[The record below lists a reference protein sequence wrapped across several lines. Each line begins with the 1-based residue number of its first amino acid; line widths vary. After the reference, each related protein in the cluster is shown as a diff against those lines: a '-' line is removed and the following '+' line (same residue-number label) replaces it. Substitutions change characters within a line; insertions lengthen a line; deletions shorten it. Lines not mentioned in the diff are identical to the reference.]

1 MFCTQLNLSPRR
13 EPRGRAPVR
22 RGLRRRRPLRHHR
35 RLGEFLFI
43 STRAIRMT
51 SCFLTGRDGRGR
63 GRSLR
68 AVLDRTEQLDGQVE
82 RRRSRENSAG
92 GKRVLHRGPVSLF
105 LFWLFLVIFGN
116 LRTGNCIDAVFFT
129 TARDIRPSHRRRLW
143 VSFFQLSYG
152 QLG

>member
-1 MFCTQLNLSPRR
+1 M
-13 EPRGRAPVR
+13 R

-92 GKRVLHRGPVSLF
+92 RKRVLHRGQVRSSLF
-105 LFWLFLVIFGN
+105 LFAYVRAIVC
-116 LRTGNCIDAVFFT
+116 TDSVFCSQV
-129 TARDIRPSHRRRLW
+129 DGPGPGL
-143 VSFFQLSYG
+143 
-152 QLG
+152 